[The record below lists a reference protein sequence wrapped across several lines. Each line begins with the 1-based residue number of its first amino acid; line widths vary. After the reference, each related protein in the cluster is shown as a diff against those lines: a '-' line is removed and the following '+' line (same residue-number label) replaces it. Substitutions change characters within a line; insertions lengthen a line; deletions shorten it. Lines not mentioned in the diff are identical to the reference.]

1 MNAKPTPAQVKR
13 YNRAVDRMFK
23 EMDRFNAESVS
34 CGIPLHRVV
43 YTVFEL
49 GLRTIKITNRRN
61 KK

>member
-13 YNRAVDRMFK
+13 YNRAVERMFK
-23 EMDRFNAESVS
+23 AMDRFNAETSA
-34 CGIPLHRVV
+34 CGITVLRVV